1 MNISQSKTTK
11 RNRPPEKSVRFPV
24 SIHAKLL
31 KIAEK
36 LGRSQAEVFVQM
48 VEYFHRTTKDP
59 ADIGDELL
67 KKTLVKNHDTYIR
80 FIRAQEEK
88 ILIPVKTEV
97 DRMVQSQIKILDCF
111 NGQVL
116 KANKD
121 LLNNQ
126 QAQVEKSAETERL
139 MKTIAEKLE
148 TKESLKLKFQ
158 YILNQYVKARESFGF
173 TTSVKEKEELAQEAR
188 ALINK
193 L

>member
-1 MNISQSKTTK
+1 MHQKAPSDINDEI
-11 RNRPPEKSVRFPV
+11 
-24 SIHAKLL
+24 L
-31 KIAEK
+31 KN
-36 LGRSQAEVFVQM
+36 
-48 VEYFHRTTKDP
+48 
-59 ADIGDELL
+59 
-67 KKTLVKNHDTYIR
+67 TLVKNHDTYIR

-126 QAQVEKSAETERL
+126 QAQVEKLATTERL

-158 YILNQYVKARESFGF
+158 HILNQYVKSREGFGF
-173 TTSVKEKEELAQEAR
+173 TTSIKEKEELAQEAR
-188 ALINK
+188 QMVAK

>member
-1 MNISQSKTTK
+1 MSTKDNYSKTL
-11 RNRPPEKSVRFPV
+11 RF
-24 SIHAKLL
+24 STETD
-31 KIAEK
+31 EK
-36 LGRSQAEVFVQM
+36 LSKLSQKFSLSKFQFFNKM
-48 VEYFHRTTKDP
+48 VEYFHRTKKDP
-59 ADIGDELL
+59 SDINDEVL
-67 KKTLVKNHDTYIR
+67 KNTLVKNHDTYIR

-116 KANKD
+116 KANRD

-126 QAQVEKSAETERL
+126 QAQVEKSEEMQQL

-158 YILNQYVKARESFGF
+158 YILNQYAKARENFGF
-173 TTSVKEKEELAQEAR
+173 TTSVKEKEELVQEAR
-188 ALINK
+188 QMVAK

>member
-1 MNISQSKTTK
+1 MSTKDNNTKTL
-11 RNRPPEKSVRFPV
+11 RF
-24 SIHAKLL
+24 SDDTG
-31 KIAEK
+31 EK
-36 LGRSQAEVFVQM
+36 LGKLAEKFGRGKQVFFEQM
-48 VEYFHRTTKDP
+48 VEYFHRTKKDP
-59 ADIGDELL
+59 IDINDEIL
-67 KKTLVKNHDTYIR
+67 KNTLVKNHDTYIR

-126 QAQVEKSAETERL
+126 QLQVEKSAEMERL
-139 MKTIAEKLE
+139 IKIITEKLE
-148 TKESLKLKFQ
+148 AKESLKLKFQ

-173 TTSVKEKEELAQEAR
+173 TTSVKEKEELVQEAR
-188 ALINK
+188 QMVAK